1 MTTEKVTCSSGTT
14 LTAALRIWSF
24 VSSASMVKQC
34 ARYLRIVG
42 TNFGI
47 ICPMELYSPT
57 IQINDARAVGTL
69 IASKF
74 RAKQTITYSKTKT
87 KLAISQSNFPVGS
100 KDLKIKSTLLKKT
113 KRKKMTDRWT
123 VTYKGE
129 ETVQILV

>member
-1 MTTEKVTCSSGTT
+1 
-14 LTAALRIWSF
+14 
-24 VSSASMVKQC
+24 
-34 ARYLRIVG
+34 
-42 TNFGI
+42 
-47 ICPMELYSPT
+47 MELYSPT